1 MKKRMICLLLALCA
15 VMVLTACQ
23 KQETFPNQPRANAP
37 AEQPPV
43 SAPAAEPVQQ
53 VFTAGSGTPDYD
65 SGEYNPALEEGGQE
79 EQIAPGSYATPAPT
93 MRSEYAGATPVII
106 DPIDKPT
113 PTPLPKLKFSYVTYE
128 ASALHLS
135 FSGPTDWIVNDSAP
149 DTYMLTNPDPS
160 MDYAATV
167 TIRVVPVNKNYTRN
181 ELVKEVKGAMDTIR
195 SDGDF
200 SSFDPS
206 DTATRTFIDGN
217 GVYMAYRG
225 TLKDGRGVAGRVIV
239 NCVDKTLYIMHCSYP
254 RSMADTFADGVY
266 NKIRSTMKIIK

>member
-15 VMVLTACQ
+15 VLVLTACQ

-206 DTATRTFIDGN
+206 DTATRPFIDGN
-217 GVYMAYRG
+217 GVYMAYKG

>member
-217 GVYMAYRG
+217 GVYMAYKG